1 MKWDDILEKIS
12 TLLVI
17 GVIIW
22 AVYDFFLKK
31 DDPLPTQNKYKYDIK
46 EYRKQQ
52 SEIKEYKEE
61 CLQIVKNYLRKY
73 GYNVTYIYTTDASL
87 NDWKYNVKGTIT
99 NPNGTTRHFGVMYD
113 YTTKSITTF
122 DIE

>member
-12 TLLVI
+12 TLLVVI
-17 GVIIW
+17 GMIIW
-22 AVYDFFLKK
+22 GYNFFKK
-31 DDPLPTQNKYKYDIK
+31 DDPHPTQNKSKYDIK

-52 SEIKEYKEE
+52 NEIKESNEE
-61 CLQIVKNYLRKY
+61 CLQIVKDYLKRY

-87 NDWKYNVKGTIT
+87 NDWKYNVRGTIT
-99 NPNGTTRHFGVMYD
+99 NPDGTTRHFGVMYD

-122 DIE
+122 DID